1 VKRFPIPLAILVLAL
16 NGHGAG
22 NSIAELKSG
31 FEAMQDIGQLPLLFP
46 NGTQTR
52 QPLSYD
58 PTGGNWDHH
67 FMAAFTKYVETTTQP
82 DGSVADEYVIFD
94 EYGPGCLYRQQMN
107 AWLDRSAIP
116 NGWVPLGELDQPRA
130 NANIRYYFDD
140 EKQPRIDL
148 HLKDMFNT
156 KTRPFDEPLG
166 FIDPAR
172 IFADLYYPFPFQ
184 KRLKIAMRP
193 NAASFTNMDVKWY
206 QFTSLAYPADFKV
219 ETWAGNEVDSPAVR
233 SQWQKC
239 GENPNDLSG
248 CKRIV
253 TDCAIKAGES
263 RTIFKINKPGS
274 LVGLRIKLTPYTKET
289 FFDANMKIFWDG
301 NDKPSVDLPL
311 GYLFGSGGKDFVGTA
326 EQVFEKSLTNLLFG
340 FSRETGSVYTYWPMP
355 FWKSARIVV
364 ENRSGHDIEPLAC
377 EVMFKPS
384 SVRSY
389 PRDNT
394 GYFCAKR
401 NTDGDPDGLGYR
413 GVAFEETGRGH
424 VVGKVFYT
432 EKYDMDGDE
441 FTYIDD
447 SQTPQI
453 HGSGTED
460 DHNQGWAGRAC
471 QLPLWGALVNGYN
484 GAYRIYLNDCYVFNK
499 HILTSYEYS
508 LTKKER
514 FPKGG
519 NTDVTIFYY
528 KAGTGPNLQLTDE
541 MDVGN
546 HFSETRHHYQIRQQ
560 TWQGSLH
567 DQYDAYERNLDYGAC
582 TDEGRAFNGS
592 SQFTVTVDPKN
603 QGIKLRKRIN
613 RNGNGVQ
620 SAEVFVD
627 GNKVGRPWHI
637 VTPSSSTRKAA
648 ATDGS
653 TTLQPANAT
662 GRDVNG
668 WYDSDFEIPASFS
681 KGKDRVTVEI
691 RYVASAQKDEINEFY
706 YWIYTYR

>member
-1 VKRFPIPLAILVLAL
+1 MKRPLPLLAILLLAVP
-16 NGHGAG
+16 GHGAAPG
-22 NSIAELKSG
+22 RPTPKVG
-31 FEAMQDIGQLPLLFP
+31 FAAMQDIGQLPQLFP

-52 QPLSYD
+52 QALSYD

-67 FMAAFTKYVETTTQP
+67 FMAAFTKYVDTTTLP
-82 DGSVADEYVIFD
+82 DGSAENEYVIFD

-107 AWLDRSAIP
+107 AWLDRSGIP
-116 NGWVPLGELDQPRA
+116 NGWVPIGALDQPRA

-140 EKQPRIDL
+140 EKAPRIDL
-148 HLKDMFNT
+148 HLKDLFST

-184 KRLKIAMRP
+184 KRLKITLRP

-206 QFTSLAYPADFKV
+206 QYTALSYPADFKV
-219 ETWAGNEVDSPAVR
+219 ETWAGTQVDRPAVR

-239 GENPNDLSG
+239 GENPNDLTG

-253 TDCAIKAGES
+253 TDCGIKAGQTK
-263 RTIFKINKPGS
+263 TILKINQPGS
-274 LVGLRIKLTPYTKET
+274 LVGFKLKLTPYIKET
-289 FFDANMKIFWDG
+289 FFDARIRIYWDG
-301 NDKPSVDLPL
+301 NERPSVDLPL
-311 GYLFGSGGKDFVGTA
+311 CYLFGGGGRDYAGTA
-326 EQVFEKSLTNLLFG
+326 GQVLEKSLTNLLFG
-340 FSRETGSVYTYWPMP
+340 FNREAGSVYAYWPMP
-355 FWKSARIVV
+355 FWKSAHIVL
-364 ENRSGHDIEPLAC
+364 ENKSGRDLEQLAS

-389 PRDNT
+389 PRDST

-401 NTDGDPDGLGYR
+401 TTDGDPDGLDYR

-441 FTYIDD
+441 FTYFDD
-447 SQTPQI
+447 SRTPQV
-453 HGSGTED
+453 HGNGTED
-460 DHNQGWAGRAC
+460 DHNQGWAGREH
-471 QLPLWGALVNGYN
+471 QKPLWGALVNGYS

-499 HILTSYEYS
+499 HILISYEYS
-508 LTKKER
+508 LTKQER

-541 MDVGN
+541 LDVGN
-546 HFSETRHHYQIRQQ
+546 HHSEAQHQYHVSQQ
-560 TWQGSLH
+560 TWQGSRK

-582 TDEGRAFNGS
+582 TDDGRAFNGA
-592 SQFTVTVDPKN
+592 SQFTVTIDPKN
-603 QGIKLRKRIN
+603 QGLKLRKRIN

-620 SAEVFVD
+620 TAEVLVD
-627 GNKVGRPWHI
+627 GQKVGRPWHI
-637 VTPSSSTRKAA
+637 VTPSLSTRKVA
-648 ATDGS
+648 ATEGG
-653 TTLQPANAT
+653 TALQAAHAT
-662 GRDVNG
+662 ARDVNG
-668 WYDSDFEIPASFS
+668 WFDSDFEIPAAYT
-681 KGKDRVTVEI
+681 KGKDRVCVEI
-691 RYVASAQKDEINEFY
+691 KFVASPQRHEINEFY
-706 YWIYTYR
+706 YWVYSYR